1 MVGMHAIM
9 AYGFYKYF
17 HGVREQRYVPF
28 PGTASSASFFRTG
41 QRSDSAIAIEPEY
54 YLIFG

>member
-28 PGTASSASFFRTG
+28 PGTASSASFFHTG

-54 YLIFG
+54 Y